1 MQAKKRT
8 CKFCKAR
15 KPIEEMVINGLA
27 AFCNY
32 GHLMDFSKSDKG
44 RAKVNRAVKVEKD
57 QQFKALKDKVK
68 DEGLESER
76 KKTGKS
82 YNRWLKL
89 ERIYFDFSIGLQP
102 KCISCSK
109 PWTEHNNDDF
119 ACGHYVSVGSD
130 KNMQFN
136 TWNTWL
142 QCNMVCNSMKS
153 ANKSGDKHSHGFDR
167 GLILRL
173 GDNEFYRVMR
183 RIKRNRIRPKYN
195 RQDYERCR
203 KWLDARWRVL
213 KVRLAI

>member
-1 MQAKKRT
+1 MQVKKRT
-8 CKFCKAR
+8 CKHCKAR
-15 KPIEEMVINGLA
+15 KPIEEMIINGLA

-44 RAKVNRAVKVEKD
+44 QAKVSRAIKVEKD
-57 QQFKALKDKVK
+57 HKFKVLKEKVK
-68 DEGLESER
+68 DESLEAER

-89 ERIYFDFSIGLQP
+89 ESIYFDFSIGLQP
-102 KCISCSK
+102 KCISCGK
-109 PWTEHNNDDF
+109 LWTEHDNNDF

-142 QCNMVCNSMKS
+142 QCNYACNSIKS
-153 ANKSGDKHSHGFDR
+153 ANKSGDKNSHGYDR
-167 GLILRL
+167 GLIMRL
-173 GDNEFYRVMR
+173 GGEKAAWVMCHIKHNRV
-183 RIKRNRIRPKYN
+183 RPKYT